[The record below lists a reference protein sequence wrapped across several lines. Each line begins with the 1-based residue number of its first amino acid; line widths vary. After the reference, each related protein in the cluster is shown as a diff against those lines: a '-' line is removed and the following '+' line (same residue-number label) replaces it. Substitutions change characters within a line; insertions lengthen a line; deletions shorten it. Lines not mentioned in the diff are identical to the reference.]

1 MRYILASGSPRRKEI
16 LSKLGL
22 EFDIIKAEGEE
33 ITDKV
38 IPAEIVE
45 SLSKQKLLEVVDRV
59 GRDESYIVISADT
72 IVAVDD
78 KVLGKPVDE
87 KHAFDMIRLLA
98 DRNHQ
103 VYTGVSIA
111 KVICGR
117 IDEIRIFHERTDVF
131 VKPMTDDD
139 IMEYINCNESMDK
152 AGAYAIQ
159 GEFAKYIDHIEGDYQ
174 NVVGLPG
181 ERVMEVLNSM
191 NE

>member
-78 KVLGKPVDE
+78 NVLGKPVDE